1 MGVVAG
7 RGSCIANMGMLVRDA
22 LSFRCVASFRAAS
35 RSHRRYRL
43 CVPTEHP
50 HRGCEATEEEA
61 VGGHVEDAMGYAV
74 VSDFPNCSPPVLA
87 RLFMPFLWPGIAV
100 LCRKKVNEKM
110 RYKEVVKIVRKS
122 DGVAS
127 LPSPPLLEHAAAHS

>member
-1 MGVVAG
+1 
-7 RGSCIANMGMLVRDA
+7 
-22 LSFRCVASFRAAS
+22 
-35 RSHRRYRL
+35 
-43 CVPTEHP
+43 
-50 HRGCEATEEEA
+50 
-61 VGGHVEDAMGYAV
+61 
-74 VSDFPNCSPPVLA
+74 
-87 RLFMPFLWPGIAV
+87 MPFLWPGIAV